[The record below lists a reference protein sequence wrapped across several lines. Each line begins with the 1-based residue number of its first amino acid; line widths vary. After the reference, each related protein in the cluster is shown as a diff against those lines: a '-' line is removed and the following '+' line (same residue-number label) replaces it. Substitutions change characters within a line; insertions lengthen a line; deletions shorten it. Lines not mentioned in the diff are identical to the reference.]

1 MSPWNLNDN
10 SNIYISTTKS
20 SLASTAFF
28 ESSYWITAILKDNS
42 FYGFSLLE
50 NQIRWLQWIVP
61 HDNRKKFYWFAGY
74 CRKLESSLLSVR
86 TVRAVDFGTV
96 GYFERIIAHLSN
108 ELSFTLTVMVKV
120 IFTAVR
126 RCWQLMTAVAGGVT
140 TLLRADK
147 RKQNKQTQA
156 SLDNIEPLL
165 FCKPFCLVL

>member
-61 HDNRKKFYWFAGY
+61 HDDRKK
-74 CRKLESSLLSVR
+74 SIDLLVSENWKVAQVLATLDR
-86 TVRAVDFGTV
+86 IVTLFCYIRL
-96 GYFERIIAHLSN
+96 IIALRWLLYYKGHLS
-108 ELSFTLTVMVKV
+108 
-120 IFTAVR
+120 
-126 RCWQLMTAVAGGVT
+126 
-140 TLLRADK
+140 
-147 RKQNKQTQA
+147 
-156 SLDNIEPLL
+156 
-165 FCKPFCLVL
+165 

>member
-10 SNIYISTTKS
+10 SNIYISTIKS
-20 SLASTAFF
+20 SWASTAFL

-50 NQIRWLQWIVP
+50 NQIKWLQWIVP
-61 HDNRKKFYWFAGY
+61 HNNRKKFYWFAGY

-86 TVRAVDFGTV
+86 TIRAVDFGTV

-108 ELSFTLTVMVKV
+108 ELSLTLTVMIWV

-126 RCWQLMTAVAGGVT
+126 RCWQLTAVALGGKI
-140 TLLRADK
+140 TLLHFDAPR
-147 RKQNKQTQA
+147 R
-156 SLDNIEPLL
+156 
-165 FCKPFCLVL
+165 